1 MSRERILRAAVAVL
15 EREGALSM
23 RRLAQELDVWPM
35 AIYHY
40 FRDKDELLDALA
52 ARTAG
57 EVALPP
63 GAESWRDQLRAL
75 LHGARDMGD
84 SLGRAFL
91 SPEGLRLSE
100 AAVAILQDAGLA
112 TREAASAWRALWSYT
127 FGFATFRVAPAGDET
142 RRAVR
147 AAIGALP
154 DADYP
159 ALLAALNEVSS
170 ALSDEDEF
178 DHGLD
183 LLLDGIEAGSPTL
196 PASST
201 ARTAT

>member
-1 MSRERILRAAVAVL
+1 MRARVL
-15 EREGALSM
+15 VL
-23 RRLAQELDVWPM
+23 
-35 AIYHY
+35 
-40 FRDKDELLDALA
+40 
-52 ARTAG
+52 
-57 EVALPP
+57 
-63 GAESWRDQLRAL
+63 
-75 LHGARDMGD
+75 
-84 SLGRAFL
+84 
-91 SPEGLRLSE
+91 
-100 AAVAILQDAGLA
+100 
-112 TREAASAWRALWSYT
+112 AASAWRALWTYT